1 VRIPPRECEPKQCRD
16 FNRGARGLERFGVGV
31 VGFGGRGRFFSRVFS
46 QHPASRLVAIAEP
59 GDQRRAQAKEAYPE
73 AKAFAS
79 LDEMLASDE
88 VDVVVIA
95 SADPAHYE
103 NTLQALKARKHI
115 LLEKPMAQTVEQCDD
130 LVRTW
135 RTHASDRVS
144 MVGFELRH
152 CTLFTR
158 MRELLD
164 DGVIGNVIMGQ
175 GIDNVSVG
183 DKYFYHNMYS
193 RRSFVR
199 SLLLQKGVH
208 TIDLVNWFM
217 GARPVR
223 VYAVGGLNV
232 FGGDEPEDKRCSSCD
247 EADTCPHVLRDAQEK
262 GVLDFCVFS
271 QAVDVDDNSAVI
283 IEYDNNT
290 RAVYTECH
298 FTPEYTREFTFI
310 GDKGK
315 MTAFFDNPGNF
326 WIRVEKRFT
335 NEVQEYYPKAGPG
348 GHGGGD
354 VGIIEEF
361 VECVKTG
368 RQPVHSIVM
377 ARDSTAIAA
386 AATDSIE
393 LGMPVDIPLCP

>member
-1 VRIPPRECEPKQCRD
+1 
-16 FNRGARGLERFGVGV
+16 
-31 VGFGGRGRFFSRVFS
+31 
-46 QHPASRLVAIAEP
+46 
-59 GDQRRAQAKEAYPE
+59 
-73 AKAFAS
+73 
-79 LDEMLASDE
+79 
-88 VDVVVIA
+88 
-95 SADPAHYE
+95 
-103 NTLQALKARKHI
+103 
-115 LLEKPMAQTVEQCDD
+115 
-130 LVRTW
+130 
-135 RTHASDRVS
+135 